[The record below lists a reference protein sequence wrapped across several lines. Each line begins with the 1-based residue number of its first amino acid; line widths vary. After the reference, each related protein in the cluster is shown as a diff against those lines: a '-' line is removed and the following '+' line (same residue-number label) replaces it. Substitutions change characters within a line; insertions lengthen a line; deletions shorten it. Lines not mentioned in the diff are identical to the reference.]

1 MNNHININPQS
12 TRLITSTT
20 SQTFIAPKLFSA
32 KRLINTKKMSQEEW
46 LEVRKQGIGSSD
58 CAAACGLNPYMSMLE
73 LWMIK
78 TGRIQQN
85 IEDESEGHAP
95 LYWGKRLEPLVA
107 EYYSMHTNYKV
118 RRVNAVLQH
127 PEADK
132 HFMLANLDYSVVGDA
147 DVQILECKTAGEHG
161 AKLWRDGVPLYVL
174 CQVQHQLAVT
184 GKKAAHICVLICGHE
199 TRIFK
204 VTRSESVI
212 QHIIHAERH
221 FWECV
226 ENDIPPDADASESAA
241 KALQL
246 LYPEHVPLSTTDLS
260 EDEQA
265 NQQFEQLI
273 QARHQIET
281 GQETFDLLKHQLQAK
296 MQQAERATFK
306 TGSVTWKK
314 SKDSIGLD
322 SKALL
327 KQYPEY
333 LNRFPQSKQG
343 SRRFNIYT
351 NDD

>member
-1 MNNHININPQS
+1 MRQHSAN
-12 TRLITSTT
+12 L
-20 SQTFIAPKLFSA
+20 SQPIIGPVVGSKTYSLPSKRKKQP
-32 KRLINTKKMSQEEW
+32 KRLAETKTMSQAEW
-46 LEVRKQGIGSSD
+46 LNVRKQGIGSSD

-85 IEDESEGHAP
+85 VEDESEGHAP

-127 PEADK
+127 PEPDK

-212 QHIIHAERH
+212 QHIINAERH

-226 ENDIPPDADASESAA
+226 KKDTPPDADASESAA

-246 LYPEHVPLSTTDLS
+246 LYPEHIPLITKDLS
-260 EDEQA
+260 EDTQA

-273 QARHQIET
+273 QARHQIESS
-281 GQETFDLLKHQLQAK
+281 QETFDLLKHQLQAK

-314 SKDSIGLD
+314 SKDSISLD

-333 LNRFPQSKQG
+333 LNQFPQTKQG

-351 NDD
+351 D